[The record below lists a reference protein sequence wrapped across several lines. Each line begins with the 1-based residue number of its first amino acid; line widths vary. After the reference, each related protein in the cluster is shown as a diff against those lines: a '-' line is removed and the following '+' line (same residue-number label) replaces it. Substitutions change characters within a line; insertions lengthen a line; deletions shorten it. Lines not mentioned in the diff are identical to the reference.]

1 VTILTLTTLT
11 LSGQTVKK
19 CDTAVLLMTSEK
31 VGKLKQNEIRDF
43 LLTFGKECRN
53 NAEFSEWS
61 NELLFSVLDKQTELT
76 LATIEKEE
84 KQIEIDEILTDLG
97 SPINDMIDVK
107 KLIPKVEKVKFNGRL
122 KKNMIEKLK
131 TADNNLNWI
140 GVSALP
146 TTMCMKT

>member
-1 VTILTLTTLT
+1 
-11 LSGQTVKK
+11 
-19 CDTAVLLMTSEK
+19 MTSEK

-53 NAEFSEWS
+53 NAEYSEWS

-84 KQIEIDEILTDLG
+84 KQIEINEILTDLG

-122 KKNMIEKLK
+122 KKNIIEKLK
-131 TADNNLNWI
+131 TADNNLN
-140 GVSALP
+140 
-146 TTMCMKT
+146 